1 MVYLYLLLIV
11 FFLLFQGPGLR
22 FWYGVLDRH
31 IHGRNI
37 KIKTLKKVALDQL
50 IFAPTFMMA
59 FLGVVGVM
67 KGQNR
72 VEIEEKIRA
81 DYLDI
86 LLTNYCIW
94 PWVQLANF
102 SIVPLNYQVLV
113 VQFVAIFWN
122 TYLSWKTNKSQES
135 LAMSTWVKDCNFYRS
150 TIKKWFFLIQ
160 LTEVHNDFWLRI
172 FLNPLFFFWNTIFRA
187 TDIFFYSFFWSQMKK
202 IKNSFLVKVF
212 YLWCVA
218 MHNKCNSK
226 ITQTDPNLNMF
237 LINSFFFFK
246 FPLRICKMLPIIV
259 FFSQYEHRRT
269 IVRNTNFGIY
279 FFSILYVIIKI
290 NFSMFWFNFFKHF
303 FLLNSLSSPCK
314 KTT

>member
-172 FLNPLFFFWNTIFRA
+172 FLNPFFSSEIQYFVQQTY
-187 TDIFFYSFFWSQMKK
+187 FF
-202 IKNSFLVKVF
+202 
-212 YLWCVA
+212 
-218 MHNKCNSK
+218 
-226 ITQTDPNLNMF
+226 
-237 LINSFFFFK
+237 
-246 FPLRICKMLPIIV
+246 IV
-259 FFSQYEHRRT
+259 FSEVRWRKSR
-269 IVRNTNFGIY
+269 IVF
-279 FFSILYVIIKI
+279 
-290 NFSMFWFNFFKHF
+290 
-303 FLLNSLSSPCK
+303 
-314 KTT
+314 